1 MGYAPGF
8 QQMAAILRA
17 LRLHHARLGVPDVE
31 TIDDVRVTTPLRTL
45 IDVIVDGAIA
55 PELQVQTLAHAI
67 RRGLI
72 MRRQLETARRQQ

>member
-45 IDVIVDGAIA
+45 IDMIVDGAIA
-55 PELQVQTLAHAI
+55 PELQVQTLAQAI
-67 RRGLI
+67 AVG
-72 MRRQLETARRQQ
+72 